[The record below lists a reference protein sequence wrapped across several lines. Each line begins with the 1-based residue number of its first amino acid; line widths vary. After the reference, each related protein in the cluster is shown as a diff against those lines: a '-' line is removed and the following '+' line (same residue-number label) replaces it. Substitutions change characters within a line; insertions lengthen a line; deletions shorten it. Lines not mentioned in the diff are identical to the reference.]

1 MLQSHSH
8 QSHLRAHSLQVT
20 WYYFSAAWPLVVPV
34 QQRLLWTLWQQ
45 FTKCFLP
52 SLPPTYSSR
61 SNMQFK
67 DAKAESVP
75 KPGAQGQWEMGLAR
89 HGEAAHGLITSEAC
103 RAACL
108 GLSLYFYAK
117 ENIFAQRNINFP
129 STLII
134 ISSWASRL
142 SDL

>member
-1 MLQSHSH
+1 
-8 QSHLRAHSLQVT
+8 
-20 WYYFSAAWPLVVPV
+20 
-34 QQRLLWTLWQQ
+34 
-45 FTKCFLP
+45 
-52 SLPPTYSSR
+52 
-61 SNMQFK
+61 MQFK

-75 KPGAQGQWEMGLAR
+75 KPGAQGQREMGLAR

-134 ISSWASRL
+134 ISS
-142 SDL
+142 